1 MGSRCNG
8 NRIFVVNYNINNKSN
23 DNNTNKMI
31 KVMKDGTVAII
42 RIIIQIMVT
51 VFVVVRKKV

>member
-1 MGSRCNG
+1 MGSRCNS

-42 RIIIQIMVT
+42 RIII
-51 VFVVVRKKV
+51 